1 MSRAVLRATGVL
13 TIAAA
18 VRGRGEPEMNGEKGT
33 ASLAVI
39 LAGIQSAREGRRVE
53 VAEVLAGSVLR
64 PC

>member
-1 MSRAVLRATGVL
+1 LEL
-13 TIAAA
+13 DEFAAA

-53 VAEVLAGSVLR
+53 VAEVLAAVA
-64 PC
+64 C